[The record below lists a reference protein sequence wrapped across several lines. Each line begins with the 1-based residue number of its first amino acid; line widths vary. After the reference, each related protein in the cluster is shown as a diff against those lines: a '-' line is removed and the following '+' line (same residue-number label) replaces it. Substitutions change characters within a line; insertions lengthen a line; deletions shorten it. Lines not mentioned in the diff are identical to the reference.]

1 MGISGTMNHL
11 KQLRCGAFEDAVLQF
26 ADEGLVFSS
35 ESFVVGQ
42 KKKATLMK
50 EKAASN
56 SEFR

>member
-42 KKKATLMK
+42 KKYGHVDEGESCLQL
-50 EKAASN
+50 
-56 SEFR
+56 